1 MNRRQKRIL
10 LFVVLAVVLLAA
22 AVVIVLGMKKAFT
35 YQEPVIENAGQSVHA
50 EPTPARTAEP
60 SYTLEK
66 PVNILLIGIDNHTG
80 SSETDRGNADGIMY
94 ATINPDTKELI
105 FTSFMRDTRVRIE
118 NGYDKLTY
126 VYHTGGIEH
135 LKEIMEQNFEVP
147 IDYYAVFGYADVA
160 EVVEAVGGIEL
171 DLTVDEIYF
180 MQGKIKD
187 ISYTMGQDYRD
198 NELSV
203 EQAGRVKLNGVQA
216 AAYTR
221 IRPAEGQYDAG
232 RTERGR
238 EVISAVL
245 SKAFRLN
252 TSDLLKFAGVFYDKL
267 DTNIPDSLF
276 LQLGMNASEIR
287 GYRQI
292 SDRIPID
299 GSYESGNTGSGYYVV
314 PDMDVNKQHLQQ
326 SLFEGKH

>member
-10 LFVVLAVVLLAA
+10 LIVVLAVVLLAA

-221 IRPAEGQYDAG
+221 IRPAEGQYDVG

>member
-10 LFVVLAVVLLAA
+10 LIVVLAVVLLAA

-35 YQEPVIENAGQSVHA
+35 YKEPVIENAGQSVHA

>member
-35 YQEPVIENAGQSVHA
+35 YKEPVIENAGQSVHA

-203 EQAGRVKLNGVQA
+203 DQAGRVKLNGVQA

>member
-160 EVVEAVGGIEL
+160 EIVEAVGGIEL

-245 SKAFRLN
+245 SKAFRLS

-314 PDMDVNKQHLQQ
+314 PDMEVNKKHLQE
-326 SLFEGKH
+326 SLLEGKH

>member
-10 LFVVLAVVLLAA
+10 LIVVLAVVLLAA

-35 YQEPVIENAGQSVHA
+35 YKEPVIENAGQSVHA

-198 NELSV
+198 NEQSV
-203 EQAGRVKLNGVQA
+203 DQAGRVKLNGVQA

-221 IRPAEGQYDAG
+221 IRPAEGQYDVG

-276 LQLGMNASEIR
+276 LQLGINASEIR

>member
-10 LFVVLAVVLLAA
+10 LIVVLAVVLLAA

-160 EVVEAVGGIEL
+160 EIVEAVGGIEL

-203 EQAGRVKLNGVQA
+203 DQAGRVKLNGVQA

>member
-10 LFVVLAVVLLAA
+10 LIVVLAVVLLAA

-35 YQEPVIENAGQSVHA
+35 YKEPVIENAGQSVHA

-203 EQAGRVKLNGVQA
+203 DQAGRVKLNGVQA

-221 IRPAEGQYDAG
+221 IRPAEGQYDVG

-276 LQLGMNASEIR
+276 LQLGMNASEVR

>member
-10 LFVVLAVVLLAA
+10 LIVVLAVVLLAA

-160 EVVEAVGGIEL
+160 EIVEAVGGIEL

-203 EQAGRVKLNGVQA
+203 EQAGKVKLNGVQA

-221 IRPAEGQYDAG
+221 IRPAEGQYDVG

>member
-10 LFVVLAVVLLAA
+10 LIVVLAVVLLAA

-35 YQEPVIENAGQSVHA
+35 YKEPVIENAGQSVHA

-203 EQAGRVKLNGVQA
+203 DQAGRVKLNGVQA

-221 IRPAEGQYDAG
+221 IRPAEGQYDVG

>member
-10 LFVVLAVVLLAA
+10 LIVVLAVVLLAA

-35 YQEPVIENAGQSVHA
+35 YKEPVIENAGQSVHA

-180 MQGKIKD
+180 MQGKIKE

-203 EQAGRVKLNGVQA
+203 DQAGRVKLNGVQA

-221 IRPAEGQYDAG
+221 IRPAEGQYDVG

-276 LQLGMNASEIR
+276 LQLGINASEIR